1 MSPLR
6 EIPMIEQIVP
16 STICFAC
23 DVCCRFP
30 DDTSP
35 LRPYFTEE
43 EIRAAMAAGVAPD
56 AFPDHHGSQVRLVP
70 HDEGYRCPA
79 FCPET
84 GHCGIY
90 TARPLDCRLY
100 PIAVM
105 WDVETQAVVMG
116 WDSKCP
122 FIRGTRESPESQMY
136 VDRMAARLES
146 PNIADIFIE
155 HPQLVGA
162 YQDDVIILKRLD
174 TITLGLRPSEKRRR
188 P

>member
-1 MSPLR
+1 
-6 EIPMIEQIVP
+6 MIEQIVP

-56 AFPDHHGSQVRLVP
+56 AFPDHHGSQVWLVP

-90 TARPLDCRLY
+90 TARPLDCREMRIGKLDCGEFL
-100 PIAVM
+100 VR
-105 WDVETQAVVMG
+105 
-116 WDSKCP
+116 K
-122 FIRGTRESPESQMY
+122 RR
-136 VDRMAARLES
+136 ARLGKGEGS
-146 PNIADIFIE
+146 EIGHVAIDS
-155 HPQLVGA
+155 V
-162 YQDDVIILKRLD
+162 
-174 TITLGLRPSEKRRR
+174 TGLP
-188 P
+188 PVLQA